1 MKIEFGYDKHIKSW
15 NVVVLDDD
23 NNEIE
28 SSYSGDM
35 VGVKFDIEYFKKQ
48 YDIKSV
54 EKIKAY

>member
-1 MKIEFGYDKHIKSW
+1 MKIEFGYDRHIKSW
-15 NVVVLDDD
+15 NVVVLDDN

-54 EKIKAY
+54 KKIKAY

>member
-1 MKIEFGYDKHIKSW
+1 MKIEFGYDRHIKSW